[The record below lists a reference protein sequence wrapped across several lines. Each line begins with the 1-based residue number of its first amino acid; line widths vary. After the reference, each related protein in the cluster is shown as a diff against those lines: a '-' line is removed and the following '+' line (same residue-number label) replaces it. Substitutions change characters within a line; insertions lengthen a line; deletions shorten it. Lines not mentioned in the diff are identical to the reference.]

1 MALRRV
7 GLDPFPP
14 KLALGILKTVDPLF
28 ILMDTKHFKLDFSI
42 IFFYTTFTQLI
53 STTSKLYYTYNI
65 LRLLM
70 IVCIILIFV
79 FFFQCL
85 YRQGSP
91 GEVLYGGGGVR
102 GQDSILFLLTFFQ
115 ESDNLDA
122 IFKVKRKI
130 NKIHMF
136 VLVLHPPPF
145 LVKSKKK
152 KHFPLEGLP
161 ILIC

>member
-7 GLDPFPP
+7 GLDPSPP

-28 ILMDTKHFKLDFSI
+28 ILMDTKHFKMDFSI
-42 IFFYTTFTQLI
+42 IFFFTSFTQLI

-70 IVCIILIFV
+70 IVCIVLIFF

-102 GQDSILFLLTFFQ
+102 GQDSILFLLTFLQ
-115 ESDNLDA
+115 ESGNLDA

-130 NKIHMF
+130 NKIHKF
-136 VLVLHPPPF
+136 VLVLTPPP
-145 LVKSKKK
+145 LLGQKQN
-152 KHFPLEGLP
+152 
-161 ILIC
+161 